1 MPNCSNCG
9 AEYNEGD
16 TFCGECGT
24 PIGEN
29 VHKSSIDYKTF
40 VALSEGEV
48 KVKIYHCTTLKRPQG
63 EGYVTITNKRVIF
76 HAFGKSGG
84 GSSKLVSEVP
94 IETISGVR
102 TYFGTGINIME
113 LVLGILSSLLS
124 LFFMFNK
131 NWGVF
136 SEFGSKISIIPL
148 AVFLTLAIVFLLRFR
163 KVSYELSVYS
173 TGANGSPI
181 NFGDGTFG
189 NKLTGQGAAASIS
202 ALPSEDTIKLM
213 KEIGAIIL
221 DFKTMGDHAIE
232 KWAPDIKIKKSLDKK
247 VENKESTSY
256 EKSDEEFFK

>member
-1 MPNCSNCG
+1 MSNCSNCG
-9 AEYNEGD
+9 AEYNEND
-16 TFCGECGT
+16 TFCGECGA
-24 PIGEN
+24 PIN
-29 VHKSSIDYKTF
+29 SSSNKSSLDYKTF

-48 KVKIYHCTTLKRPQG
+48 KVKTYHCTTLKKPQG
-63 EGYVTITNKRVIF
+63 EGFVTVTNKRVIF

-113 LVLGILSSLLS
+113 LVLGILFSLIS

-131 NWGVF
+131 TWGVF

-148 AVFLTLAIVFLLRFR
+148 AIFLTLAIVFLLKFR

-181 NFGDGTFG
+181 NFGDGSFG
-189 NKLTGQGAAASIS
+189 NKLTGQGAAATIS
-202 ALPSEDTIKLM
+202 AFPSEDTVELM
-213 KEIGAIIL
+213 REIGAIIL
-221 DFKTMGDHAIE
+221 DFKSMGDHAIE
-232 KWAPDIKIKKSLDKK
+232 KWAPDITIKSSQDKIEKEKS
-247 VENKESTSY
+247 STSC